1 MTTRV
6 AVVEDNAEL
15 RDSLFHL
22 VSSGTSLACVGTF
35 GCCEDLLSRAATLH
49 PDVVLMDIGLPG
61 MSGIEGVRALK
72 QMLPAVDVLMLT
84 VYEDEESIFRAMQAG
99 ATGYILKKS
108 VPRRLLES
116 IREIHSGGAPMT
128 AAVARKVLSYF
139 RPKTGAAGAA
149 LSPREREILAGL
161 VDGLSY
167 KMIAERH
174 FIAVDTVRS
183 HLKSIYEKLH
193 VHSKSEA
200 VAAALKGRIL

>member
-22 VSSGTSLACVGTF
+22 VSSGASLICVGTF
-35 GCCEDLLSRAATLH
+35 ERCEALLSQAAALR

-72 QMLPAVDVLMLT
+72 LMLPAVDVLMLT
-84 VYEDEESIFRAMQAG
+84 VYEDEESIFRAIQAG

-108 VPRRLLES
+108 VPRRLLEA

-128 AAVARKVLSYF
+128 PAVARKVLAYL
-139 RPKTGAAGAA
+139 RPKAGAAAAA
-149 LSPREREILAGL
+149 LSPREGEILVSL

-167 KMIAERH
+167 KMIADRH

-200 VAAALKGRIL
+200 VAAALKRRIL